1 MPAAASVPPQPA
13 TNSEVLDRS
22 NSKDT
27 VFGILWRNYFVAL
40 DKMFRTAQ
48 YGPLVN
54 AANDSAAAAAG
65 VPVNGLYHNSG
76 AVRVRLT

>member
-13 TNSEVLDRS
+13 TNSEVLD
-22 NSKDT
+22 KDG
-27 VFGILWRNYFVAL
+27 VFSILWRNYFVAL

-54 AANDSAAAAAG
+54 AANDSAAATAG
-65 VPVNGLYHNSG
+65 VPLNSMYHNNG

>member
-1 MPAAASVPPQPA
+1 MPAAVLVPPQPA
-13 TNSEVLDRS
+13 TNSQVLD
-22 NSKDT
+22 KD
-27 VFGILWRNYFVAL
+27 GIYDVLWRNYFVPV

-65 VPVNGLYHNSG
+65 VPVNGFYRNGSIVM
-76 AVRVRLT
+76 VRVT